1 MKYVKTEVKPSHGRY
16 DVLVTFDDKKDD
28 KVEFPAVPDNPKRI
42 IGIDPGVDNFATVVN
57 NFGKEPFLIKGG
69 AIKAKNQWYNK
80 RRAIATSKLTKGSD
94 STHSVKNSNYL
105 DTLDRKREDFM
116 RDFFYK
122 AAWHICRFAMDN
134 EADVIVFANNKE
146 QKQEI
151 NIGKANNQNFVS
163 IAFCSFESILV
174 HTAAKC
180 DIPVVVREESYTSK
194 ASVLDGDPI
203 PTYKQGDSQ
212 KYTFSGERINRG
224 LYRSA
229 DGTLINADVNGGA
242 NIIRKEYPDAFNGQ
256 NLDYLWKTTKVVKY
270 TDLYKGAKSTCK
282 EKYNN
287 KQHRTSPNSK
297 IRHFYRKNTRL
308 EYRMFWG
315 KSKSA

>member
-1 MKYVKTEVKPSHGRY
+1 MQCCALKQRAVTVLSLYLQSASPYPRKTGMEARDLGR
-16 DVLVTFDDKKDD
+16 
-28 KVEFPAVPDNPKRI
+28 
-42 IGIDPGVDNFATVVN
+42 
-57 NFGKEPFLIKGG
+57 
-69 AIKAKNQWYNK
+69 
-80 RRAIATSKLTKGSD
+80 
-94 STHSVKNSNYL
+94 
-105 DTLDRKREDFM
+105 
-116 RDFFYK
+116 
-122 AAWHICRFAMDN
+122 
-134 EADVIVFANNKE
+134 
-146 QKQEI
+146 
-151 NIGKANNQNFVS
+151 
-163 IAFCSFESILV
+163 
-174 HTAAKC
+174 
-180 DIPVVVREESYTSK
+180 VR
-194 ASVLDGDPI
+194 LHGDPI

>member
-1 MKYVKTEVKPSHGRY
+1 
-16 DVLVTFDDKKDD
+16 
-28 KVEFPAVPDNPKRI
+28 
-42 IGIDPGVDNFATVVN
+42 
-57 NFGKEPFLIKGG
+57 
-69 AIKAKNQWYNK
+69 
-80 RRAIATSKLTKGSD
+80 
-94 STHSVKNSNYL
+94 
-105 DTLDRKREDFM
+105 M

-194 ASVLDGDPI
+194 VSVLDGDPI

-242 NIIRKEYPDAFNGQ
+242 NIIRKEYPDAFKGQ